1 MDMKKIFGIATTLL
15 LTAALAA
22 CGTGSNSGS
31 SDSSAAEGES
41 TKLVIGASVTPLAEI
56 LEQAKPLLAEEGID
70 LEIKTF
76 DDYVLPN
83 KALENGDI
91 DANYFQHIPYLNKQ
105 IADNGYDF
113 VNAGAIHIEP
123 MGLYSKRIS
132 DISELEDGATVLT
145 STSESDWG
153 RILTILQDADLI
165 TLKDGVDTETATFDD
180 IAENPKNLEFKHD
193 VDPSLLATAYQN
205 DEADL
210 IAINA
215 NFAFGIDLNP
225 ADDSVLLEADNSPYV
240 NVIAVRSGDEDSDKI
255 KKLIEVL
262 HSDEIKDFVEEQ
274 WQGSVKIVDADAK

>member
-1 MDMKKIFGIATTLL
+1 MKKIFGIATTLL

-41 TKLVIGASVTPLAEI
+41 TKLVIGASVTPHAEI

-105 IADNGYDF
+105 TADNGYDF

>member
-1 MDMKKIFGIATTLL
+1 MKKIFGIATTLL

-31 SDSSAAEGES
+31 PDSSAAEGES
-41 TKLVIGASVTPLAEI
+41 TKLVIGASVTPHAEI

>member
-1 MDMKKIFGIATTLL
+1 MKKIFGIATTLL

-41 TKLVIGASVTPLAEI
+41 TKLVIGASVTPHAEI

-91 DANYFQHIPYLNKQ
+91 DANYFQHIPYLNKE
-105 IADNGYDF
+105 IKDKGYDF

>member
-1 MDMKKIFGIATTLL
+1 MKKIFGIATTLL

-41 TKLVIGASVTPLAEI
+41 TKLVIGASVTPHAEI

-225 ADDSVLLEADNSPYV
+225 ADDAVLLEADNSPYV

>member
-1 MDMKKIFGIATTLL
+1 MKKIFGIATTLL

-41 TKLVIGASVTPLAEI
+41 TKLVIGASVTPHAEI

-70 LEIKTF
+70 LEVKTF

-165 TLKDGVDTETATFDD
+165 TLKDGVDTETGTFDD

-262 HSDEIKDFVEEQ
+262 HSDEIKDFVEKQ

>member
-1 MDMKKIFGIATTLL
+1 MKKIFGIATTLL

-41 TKLVIGASVTPLAEI
+41 TKLVIGASVTPHAEI

-262 HSDEIKDFVEEQ
+262 HSDEIKDFVEKQ
-274 WQGSVKIVDADAK
+274 WQGSVKIVDADVQ

>member
-1 MDMKKIFGIATTLL
+1 MKKIFGIATTLL

-41 TKLVIGASVTPLAEI
+41 TKLVIGASVTPHAEI

-255 KKLIEVL
+255 MKLIEVL

>member
-41 TKLVIGASVTPLAEI
+41 TKLVIGASVTPHAEI

-262 HSDEIKDFVEEQ
+262 HSDEIKDFVEKQ
-274 WQGSVKIVDADAK
+274 WQGSVKIVDADVQ

>member
-1 MDMKKIFGIATTLL
+1 MKKIFGIATTLL

-41 TKLVIGASVTPLAEI
+41 TKLVIGASVTPHAEI

-240 NVIAVRSGDEDSDKI
+240 NVIAVRSGDESSDKI
-255 KKLIEVL
+255 KKLVEVL
-262 HSDEIKDFVEEQ
+262 HSDEIKDFVEKQ

>member
-1 MDMKKIFGIATTLL
+1 MKKIFGIATTLL

-41 TKLVIGASVTPLAEI
+41 TKLVIGASVTPHAEI

-274 WQGSVKIVDADAK
+274 WQGSVKIVDADVK